1 MTRNDSKQQAWP
13 KQQAWYSPARHVEPD
28 EYRSLDKIEHPDLKA
43 LFALWNTR
51 RGERAMPER
60 SEIRPHDMKRYL
72 ARVHLYEVLDGG
84 RDFRCTLQGS
94 GLDFRRTL
102 STGQILSEVED
113 DVTRTRFTEILTK
126 VTQTRAPVHILLDC
140 PISVENVQFS
150 RLEALW
156 LPLGRDGKV
165 QHVLACSQNE

>member
-1 MTRNDSKQQAWP
+1 MTRNHSKQQT
-13 KQQAWYSPARHVEPD
+13 WYSPARHVEPD
-28 EYRSLDKIEHPDLKA
+28 EYRALDKIEHPDLRA
-43 LFALWNTR
+43 LFGLWTTR
-51 RGERAMPER
+51 RGERPMPER

-72 ARVHLYEVLDGG
+72 SRVHLYEVLDGG

-94 GLDFRRTL
+94 GLDFRRTV
-102 STGQILSEVED
+102 STGQLLSQVEN

-126 VTQTRAPVHILLDC
+126 VTQTRAPVHIQINY

-156 LPLGRDGKV
+156 LPLGKDSKV
-165 QHVLACSQNE
+165 QHVLACLQAE